1 MRPNNGKAV
10 NRYYQ
15 IDGLTARGTIIAT
28 IFVKADNIAQVRNY
42 LDSAN
47 FTVTHWV
54 KDCIE
59 HGVFTGKLYE
69 NVASRFKVSPVC
81 WRYAF
86 ACANGGLDI
95 SDNRPPQSGA
105 RHIQSAGRLPL
116 PQPRYLPSLL
126 AFRTRITAH
135 PSRSSPPSRSTRA
148 RSGRSATRLQRALGT
163 ASRRWLKIGPRVE
176 AQQEREKFALFFI
189 IFLEKVC
196 FFKKNTYLCNAVRR
210 RPQKEKPPAYA
221 SGGSPPKFFFMKSQ
235 FRGKFGCL
243 K

>member
-42 LDSAN
+42 LESAN

-69 NVASRFKVSPVC
+69 NVAARFKVSPVC

-95 SDNRPPQSGA
+95 SDNRP
-105 RHIQSAGRLPL
+105 
-116 PQPRYLPSLL
+116 
-126 AFRTRITAH
+126 
-135 PSRSSPPSRSTRA
+135 RSQVRDTS
-148 RSGRSATRLQRALGT
+148 RAL
-163 ASRRWLKIGPRVE
+163 AD
-176 AQQEREKFALFFI
+176 
-189 IFLEKVC
+189 
-196 FFKKNTYLCNAVRR
+196 YLYHNLDIYR
-210 RPQKEKPPAYA
+210 AYWRNEVA
-221 SGGSPPKFFFMKSQ
+221 
-235 FRGKFGCL
+235 
-243 K
+243 